1 MKQKIIIIEAVILH
15 VYIRKI
21 LIFNIQKMSQEAD
34 EGRIELIVG
43 PMFSG
48 KSTRLIGVIRKFTY
62 KAKKTIMVKYF
73 ADKRFTEKSEVVTH
87 DLLKYDSIECKN
99 LREHFDKLKN
109 YDIIGIDEGQFFPDL
124 VEVCEELALMKKT
137 VIIAALNGDFRM
149 EPFPVIAKIIPKAD
163 KIKLLKAYCFNCHKD
178 ARFTLR
184 IVQSNETVLIGAG
197 EAYKP
202 ACREC
207 HIHLSKEIE
216 KGNLNIYE
224 ILKDRKE
231 KEVHSDDNI
240 TPVKEKDKDR
250 DEKDSKDLSSSS
262 AETSPLPAKREE
274 QVF

>member
-1 MKQKIIIIEAVILH
+1 M
-15 VYIRKI
+15 
-21 LIFNIQKMSQEAD
+21 IQEGE
-34 EGRIELIVG
+34 EGRIELIIG

-62 KAKKTIMVKYF
+62 KDKKTIMVKYF

-99 LREHFDKLKN
+99 LREHIEKLKQ
-109 YDIIGIDEGQFFPDL
+109 YDVIGIDEGQFFNDL

-137 VIIAALNGDFRM
+137 IIIAALNGDFRM

-178 ARFTLR
+178 AKFSLR

-207 HIHLSKEIE
+207 HIHFSLQRE
-216 KGNLNIYE
+216 KGNLNINE
-224 ILKDRKE
+224 ILKDK
-231 KEVHSDDNI
+231 
-240 TPVKEKDKDR
+240 KEKDNKDIQIEENTPIKEKS
-250 DEKDSKDLSSSS
+250 DKSDKDSKEFSSSS
-262 AETSPLPAKREE
+262 AETSPSPVKREE
-274 QVF
+274 QMFNC